1 MLKRLYH
8 WTLAKAAHPLA
19 ERWLALVAF
28 MESSFFPIPPDIMLL
43 PMALA
48 RPLKAFRYAAITT
61 LASVIGAGVGWII
74 GASFFGT
81 IGIWLLGVYGVEDQF
96 AEIAAQFNDRGV
108 WIVLAAGF
116 TPIPFKVITIASGA
130 TGLSIYVLLA
140 ASVVARGAR
149 FFLLAALLRWFG
161 EPVKA
166 LIEKHFGLITFAVAI
181 LFVGGFVAVKYLI

>member
-19 ERWLALVAF
+19 ERWLALVSF
-28 MESSFFPIPPDIMLL
+28 MESSFFPIPPDIMLI

-48 RPLKAFRYAAITT
+48 KPLKAFRFALITT
-61 LASVIGAGVGWII
+61 IASVIGAAVGWII
-74 GASFFGT
+74 GASFFNTAGV
-81 IGIWLLGVYGVEDQF
+81 WLLDVYGVQDQF
-96 AEIAAQFNDRGV
+96 AEIAAQFNERGI

-130 TGLSIYVLLA
+130 TGLSIYVLLT
-140 ASVVARGAR
+140 ASLVARGAR

-166 LIEKHFGLITFAVAI
+166 IIEKHFGLVTTVVAL
-181 LFVGGFVAVKYLI
+181 LFVGGFVAVRYLI